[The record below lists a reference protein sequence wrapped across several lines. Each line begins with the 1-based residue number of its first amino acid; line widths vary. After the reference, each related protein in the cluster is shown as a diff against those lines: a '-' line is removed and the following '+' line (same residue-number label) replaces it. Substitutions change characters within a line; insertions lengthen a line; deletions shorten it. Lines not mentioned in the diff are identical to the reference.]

1 MNRYKVTKQLGDG
14 TYGSVWKAV
23 NMQTKDPVAIKK
35 MKRKFFSWEE
45 CMSLREVKSL
55 RKLNHPCV
63 VKLKEVIR
71 ENDELFFVFEYLDCN
86 LYQLMKDRTK
96 LMPESRIRSWCH
108 QILQGLAYIHKHGY
122 FHRDMKPENLLVHR
136 DVVKIA
142 DFGLAR
148 EIRSRPPYTDYVSTR
163 WYRAPEVLLRSQYY
177 SAPIDM
183 FAMGAIM
190 AELFTLRPLFPGSSE
205 ADEIYKICSVMGSP
219 SQQSWPEGMK
229 LAGQMKFSF
238 PQFSPTPLERLIPN
252 ASPDAI
258 DLMTAMCQWD
268 PAKRPTAVQALQHPF
283 FQADM
288 PLPSPVTPLAL
299 PRQTS
304 PLYDP
309 KPAFS
314 TRITATAT
322 LQSTSSNA
330 AKVHNSSSTLTSQH
344 SSSSTATAAVLAS
357 LRQQHG
363 LGMHLEPS
371 TGAEDRQ
378 QAGQDSQATA
388 TSGRQ
393 SGNAESRHS
402 AKSNSHKLSS
412 AKRLSNAAAL
422 RYEPAS
428 ARKDLSPAPAASAA
442 TSIAGGR
449 AESAQSNTQPDSA
462 RSAVEYLGEEEESS
476 GTSMVVPPLPEPMQ
490 APAPQGRDRDL
501 LARRLSN
508 AAAASSAATSSI
520 QAAPSLERRLSRR
533 TSQQLPQWQQQGRSS
548 MQPNAVDLAGQ
559 RSGSLDMQPPAL
571 PQPRRASKL
580 QSAASGALSSL
591 MVPSVFGKPI
601 GRSGGASPAAQDSKG
616 TIPAL
621 PTRADSQTAIA
632 SPSALGQ
639 VKLGRY
645 RSGTSPLVSATSGRP
660 MQWGFGN
667 AGTSAVAAAADRPKQ
682 TFELPTLTKGT
693 AGSLMVNRGALGSG
707 LGRPQQSSA
716 QQMHHVP
723 ASNLLSY
730 NSRQLFGRQY

>member
-1 MNRYKVTKQLGDG
+1 MLPPR
-14 TYGSVWKAV
+14 GSDYD
-23 NMQTKDPVAIKK
+23 QVAIKK

-283 FQADM
+283 FQ
-288 PLPSPVTPLAL
+288 V
-299 PRQTS
+299 
-304 PLYDP
+304 
-309 KPAFS
+309 
-314 TRITATAT
+314 
-322 LQSTSSNA
+322 
-330 AKVHNSSSTLTSQH
+330 
-344 SSSSTATAAVLAS
+344 
-357 LRQQHG
+357 
-363 LGMHLEPS
+363 
-371 TGAEDRQ
+371 
-378 QAGQDSQATA
+378 DSQATA

-442 TSIAGGR
+442 TSIGGR

-580 QSAASGALSSL
+580 QSAAS
-591 MVPSVFGKPI
+591 V
-601 GRSGGASPAAQDSKG
+601 Q
-616 TIPAL
+616 
-621 PTRADSQTAIA
+621 
-632 SPSALGQ
+632 SA
-639 VKLGRY
+639 
-645 RSGTSPLVSATSGRP
+645 
-660 MQWGFGN
+660 
-667 AGTSAVAAAADRPKQ
+667 
-682 TFELPTLTKGT
+682 
-693 AGSLMVNRGALGSG
+693 
-707 LGRPQQSSA
+707 
-716 QQMHHVP
+716 
-723 ASNLLSY
+723 
-730 NSRQLFGRQY
+730 